1 MKFIESYVIEICSA
15 EMRLI
20 DRGNFG
26 REEIDRGELG
36 TDNVRKDQSPDLT
49 ESHQALPLPHED
61 MAQCHRGWTRMNLNK
76 FDRDKD
82 HIYIYILEVNGKRQV
97 R

>member
-1 MKFIESYVIEICSA
+1 MQRRGEQDSTKNTHMKQSGEIHRVLCHRDMLGRD
-15 EMRLI
+15 ET

-49 ESHQALPLPHED
+49 ESHQALPLPHET
-61 MAQCHRGWTRMNLNK
+61 WLNVTEV
-76 FDRDKD
+76 DKD
-82 HIYIYILEVNGKRQV
+82 EFEQI
-97 R
+97 

>member
-1 MKFIESYVIEICSA
+1 
-15 EMRLI
+15 MRLI

-49 ESHQALPLPHED
+49 ESHQALPLPHET
-61 MAQCHRGWTRMNLNK
+61 WLNVTEV
-76 FDRDKD
+76 DKD
-82 HIYIYILEVNGKRQV
+82 EFEQIWQR
-97 R
+97 